1 MATPYYIAEGR
12 VPLPPKDADV
22 LTICCDYC
30 VVACGYKVYRWP
42 VGREGGPRAGENAL
56 RVDFPVAVNTGKW
69 VSPNMHNVVMH
80 EGRPHNV
87 IVIPDA
93 DSKVVNVGGT
103 HSIRGGCIAQK
114 CYNPQKPTADRLQH
128 PLLRVGGSLQMVS
141 WGAALDIMAE
151 VSKHVIKNYGPH
163 AWAMKMFSYQFF
175 ENTYALTKI
184 AFRHIKTPAWASHW
198 TGTANTNSTPGF
210 RDVGFDN
217 FGPAYEDFKNADVLF
232 CSGSDPFETK
242 TVLFTAWILPGILE
256 HGLKVIMANPRKTT
270 GAAFSEQHGGLF
282 LQVEPGSDTVL
293 HMAISRV
300 ILENGWEDRDWI
312 AKYTSNKWET
322 DSGFG
327 QGTRNTPWQWR
338 TTWGKLEGRS
348 FEDYKKWLLAQ
359 KESTLDFAEK
369 ETGVPRQKIIKA
381 AEMMAKPVNGKR
393 PKTTIGIEKGNYWSN
408 NYLNTVSIAT
418 LALLCG
424 TGNRPGQMIGRFGG
438 HQRGGNTAGRYP
450 NERSPEK
457 YPGRRKRKIDLDR
470 WVQTGNV
477 RFAWVIGTTWIQ
489 SMAAGAELRKVFDA
503 MTRRNPYQIEGFD
516 TARAIE
522 TLKKRVDS
530 GGMVVV
536 EQDIYLRDP
545 IGSKYADIVLPA
557 ATWGEEDFTRC
568 NGERRLRL
576 YQKFYDPPGD
586 AKPDWWIA
594 AQFAKRM
601 GFEGFDWKDSNEVF
615 EEGARFRRGSR
626 VNYHPLVWLAKKN
639 GMRGHDLLQT
649 YGTHGIQCPIRYE
662 DGNLVGTVRLHDSTL
677 KLPETGPQ
685 GPTVWRKWLTASKS
699 QSGKFNWMRSP
710 WDLFADYYDWL
721 KPRGDELWLSN
732 VRINETW
739 QTMFD
744 DIRKPYI
751 AQRWPEI
758 FVEIHPDDARPRGIE
773 SGDAVSL
780 TNDRIPVQTG
790 GFYGVMA
797 DDASFT
803 GLMKNGHIKM
813 TRASISAVA
822 IVTPAVKKGVV
833 AALKFD
839 MTNSVNDLIPRV
851 TDPFNNHYRFMLAV
865 AKVKKIGESP
875 YKRSL
880 NAMSFARRDIV

>member
-1 MATPYYIAEGR
+1 MATPYYIPQGR

-22 LTICCDYC
+22 LTTCCDYC

-42 VGREGGPRAGENAL
+42 LGTEGGPRVSENAL
-56 RVDFPVAVNTGKW
+56 GVDFPVAINSGKW

-80 EGRPHNV
+80 EGRPRNV
-87 IVIPDA
+87 IVIPDG

-128 PLLRVGGSLQMVS
+128 PLLRVGGSLQMAP
-141 WGAALDIMAE
+141 WDTALDIMAE
-151 VSKHVIKNYGPH
+151 VSKHVIKKYGSH

-232 CSGSDPFETK
+232 CSGCDPFETK
-242 TVLFTAWILPGILE
+242 TVLFTAWILPGILQ
-256 HGLKVIMANPRKTT
+256 HGLKVIMTNPRKTT
-270 GAAFSEQHGGLF
+270 GAAFAEKHGGLF
-282 LQVEPGSDTVL
+282 LQVSPGSDTVL
-293 HMAISRV
+293 HMAISR
-300 ILENGWEDRDWI
+300 IIIENGWEDRDWI
-312 AKYTSNKWET
+312 GKYTSNKWET

-338 TTWGKLEGRS
+338 TTWGKLRGGS

-359 KESTLDFAEK
+359 EESTLDFAEK
-369 ETGVPRQKIIKA
+369 ETGVPRRQIVKA

-393 PKTTIGIEKGNYWSN
+393 PKTTIGVEKGNYWSN

-470 WVQTGNV
+470 WVQSGNV
-477 RFAWVIGTTWIQ
+477 RFAWVIGTTWVQ
-489 SMAAGAELRKVFDA
+489 AMAAGVELRRVFEA
-503 MTRRNPYQIEGFD
+503 MTRRNPHQIEGFD
-516 TARAIE
+516 KAEAIE

-545 IGSKYADIVLPA
+545 MGAQYADIVLPA

-576 YQKFYDPPGD
+576 YQK
-586 AKPDWWIA
+586 
-594 AQFAKRM
+594 
-601 GFEGFDWKDSNEVF
+601 
-615 EEGARFRRGSR
+615 
-626 VNYHPLVWLAKKN
+626 
-639 GMRGHDLLQT
+639 
-649 YGTHGIQCPIRYE
+649 
-662 DGNLVGTVRLHDSTL
+662 
-677 KLPETGPQ
+677 
-685 GPTVWRKWLTASKS
+685 
-699 QSGKFNWMRSP
+699 
-710 WDLFADYYDWL
+710 
-721 KPRGDELWLSN
+721 
-732 VRINETW
+732 
-739 QTMFD
+739 
-744 DIRKPYI
+744 
-751 AQRWPEI
+751 
-758 FVEIHPDDARPRGIE
+758 
-773 SGDAVSL
+773 
-780 TNDRIPVQTG
+780 
-790 GFYGVMA
+790 
-797 DDASFT
+797 
-803 GLMKNGHIKM
+803 
-813 TRASISAVA
+813 
-822 IVTPAVKKGVV
+822 
-833 AALKFD
+833 
-839 MTNSVNDLIPRV
+839 
-851 TDPFNNHYRFMLAV
+851 
-865 AKVKKIGESP
+865 
-875 YKRSL
+875 
-880 NAMSFARRDIV
+880 

>member
-1 MATPYYIAEGR
+1 MATPYYIPEDR

-22 LTICCDYC
+22 LTTACDYC
-30 VVACGYKVYRWP
+30 VVGCGYKVYRWP
-42 VGREGGPRAGENAL
+42 LGKEGGPKARQNAL
-56 RVDFPVAVNTGKW
+56 GVDFPVPPNTGKW
-69 VSPNMHNVVMH
+69 VSPNMHNVVFH
-80 EGRPHNV
+80 KGKPHNV

-128 PLLRVGGSLQMVS
+128 PLLRVGGALQMVS
-141 WGAALDIMAE
+141 WDTALDIMAE
-151 VSKHVIKNYGPH
+151 VSKHVIKKYGVH
-163 AWAMKMFSYQFF
+163 AWAMKMYSYQFF

-184 AFRHIKTPAWASHW
+184 AFRHVKTPAWASHW
-198 TGTANTNSTPGF
+198 TGTANTNSTPGL

-217 FGPAYEDFKNADVLF
+217 FGPAYEDWKNCDVLY
-232 CSGSDPFETK
+232 CSGCDPYETK
-242 TVLFTAWILPGILE
+242 SIIYTSWILPGIQQ

-270 GAAFSEQHGGLF
+270 GAAFAEKHGGLF
-282 LQVEPGSDTVL
+282 LQVNPGSDAIL

-300 ILENGWEDRDWI
+300 ILENGWEDKEWI
-312 AKYTSNKWET
+312 AQYTNNKWET

-338 TTWGKLEGRS
+338 TTWGKLQGRS
-348 FEDYKKWLLAQ
+348 FKDYKRWLFSQ

-369 ETGVPRQKIIKA
+369 ETGVPREKIIKA
-381 AEMMAKPVNGKR
+381 AEMMAKPVKGKR
-393 PKTTIGIEKGNYWSN
+393 PKTSIGIEKGNYWSN
-408 NYLNTVSIAT
+408 NYLNTVSIST

-424 TGNRPGQMIGRFGG
+424 TGNRPGQMMGRFGG

-450 NERSPEK
+450 NEKSPEK

-470 WVQTGNV
+470 WVQSGNV

-489 SMAAGAELRKVFDA
+489 SMAAGAELRRVFEA
-503 MTRRNPYQIEGFD
+503 LTRNNPHQLESFD
-516 TARAIE
+516 KAEAIE

-536 EQDIYLRDP
+536 NQEIYLRDP
-545 IGSKYADIVLPA
+545 ISTTYADIVLPA

-576 YQKFYDPPGD
+576 YSKFYDAPGD

-601 GFEGFDWKDSNEVF
+601 GFDGFDWKDSNEVF

-626 VNYHPLVWLAKKN
+626 VNYHPLVWLAKKK
-639 GMRGHDLLQT
+639 GMRAHDLLRS
-649 YGTHGIQCPIRYE
+649 YGTQGIQCPIRYE
-662 DGNLVGTVRLHDSTL
+662 DGKLVGTVRLHDSTL

-685 GPTVWRKWLTASKS
+685 GPTVWQKWLTQAKS
-699 QSGKFNWMRSP
+699 QTGKFNWMRSP
-710 WDLFADYYDWL
+710 WGLFADYYNWL
-721 KPRGDELWLSN
+721 KPEGDELWLTN
-732 VRINETW
+732 TRINETW
-739 QTMFD
+739 QTQFD
-744 DIRKPYI
+744 DIRRPYI
-751 AQRWPEI
+751 MQRWPEI
-758 FVEIHPDDARPRGIE
+758 FVEIHPDDAKRHGIE
-773 SGDAVSL
+773 NGDMVSL
-780 TNDRIPVQTG
+780 TNDRIPSQTG
-790 GFYGVMA
+790 GFYGVMG
-797 DDASFT
+797 DDNSFT
-803 GLMKNGHIKM
+803 GLMKNGHIKI
-813 TRASISAVA
+813 TKASISAVA
-822 IVTPAVKKGVV
+822 IVTPAVKKGVM
-833 AALKFD
+833 AALKMD
-839 MTNSVNDLIPRV
+839 MSNSVNDLIPRV

-875 YKRSL
+875 YKRNL